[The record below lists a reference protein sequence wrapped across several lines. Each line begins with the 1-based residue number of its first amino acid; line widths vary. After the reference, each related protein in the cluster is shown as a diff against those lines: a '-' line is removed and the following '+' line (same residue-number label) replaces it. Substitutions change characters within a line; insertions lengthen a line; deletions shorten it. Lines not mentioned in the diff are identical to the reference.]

1 LQRLVAGDHA
11 VDGARQFNHAGLILD
26 VGWLQQIK
34 SEEKRKVRYG
44 NYSGWREERTKSR
57 STVTL
62 GP

>member
-1 LQRLVAGDHA
+1 MSALHFTAWRQSYKVEARRLAETTNK
-11 VDGARQFNHAGLILD
+11 R
-26 VGWLQQIK
+26 
-34 SEEKRKVRYG
+34 EKGK